1 MRAPPKV
8 TLTNFDRLS
17 WSSSPSSSA
26 IFENFPF
33 SLYIC
38 NTVPSKSNTAD
49 QVIVLVDLKN
59 TMSAGA
65 KSTTTTWVGYLDDS
79 YLNYV
84 WEIGFNF
91 LWNLQYL
98 MLWFDEATGPYKAQ
112 SKICTFPCGNI
123 DLEKIF
129 GGGINIWDYSDLET
143 VAKQSGNYL

>member
-1 MRAPPKV
+1 MRAPPKA

-17 WSSSPSSSA
+17 WSSSTSSSA
-26 IFENFPF
+26 IFEKFPF
-33 SLYIC
+33 FTLYMHHC
-38 NTVPSKSNTAD
+38 TVKIKYRWPSNRASRFR
-49 QVIVLVDLKN
+49 N

-112 SKICTFPCGNI
+112 RKICTFPCGNI